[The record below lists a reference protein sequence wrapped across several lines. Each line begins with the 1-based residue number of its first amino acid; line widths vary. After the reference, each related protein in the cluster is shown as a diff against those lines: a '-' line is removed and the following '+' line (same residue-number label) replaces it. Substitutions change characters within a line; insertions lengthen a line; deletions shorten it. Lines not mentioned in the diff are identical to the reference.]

1 MKLWFAIALIWT
13 SILAGAL
20 VFVLFA

>member
-1 MKLWFAIALIWT
+1 MKLWFAIALIWA